1 MICIYYTARRSGSW
15 LMVRIVGWFPPAN
28 AVTTVLPVIEEC
40 GKVDVNKYRA
50 RLKSS
55 VKKLAKPPR
64 EGFFLRFFA
73 EKNNGWV
80 AELADAGDLKS
91 LASNGVRV
99 RAPP

>member
-15 LMVRIVGWFPPAN
+15 LVVRIMGDFHPQMRYRRSPLIVK
-28 AVTTVLPVIEEC
+28 EC
-40 GKVDVNKYRA
+40 GKVDNTKYRA

-55 VKKLAKPPR
+55 VKKLAKRPG

>member
-1 MICIYYTARRSGSW
+1 MV
-15 LMVRIVGWFPPAN
+15 VRIMGWFPPAI
-28 AVTTVLPVIEEC
+28 AVSTVPLVVEER
-40 GKVDVNKYRA
+40 GKVDSIKYRA